1 MPSYTVDCAPSFFLI
16 WSFSKGCT
24 KLEHINISWCTQI
37 SSHGLKLLSQGC
49 KNLLIFIAEGCC
61 LVRKQTWFAI
71 NILYTSLLCVSL
83 FRVFVT
89 NGKFPLCV
97 LLYCVVLENLPT
109 APLPPPTP
117 HRKNWK
123 FLGDE
128 EGSDFNKCKSLTT
141 IFTGGGQGFLEKIP
155 STGEAFLWFIP
166 LQQKCFSTLHWEREF
181 IWIGSWLEAMDYL
194 LNPLPSSLLFFNNE
208 W

>member
-1 MPSYTVDCAPSFFLI
+1 MEVAPGDSCNEVSAFREWRLLNSRDQLAWCLFLADAI
-16 WSFSKGCT
+16 LYSLLCSIIFLFWSFSKGCT

-71 NILYTSLLCVSL
+71 NILHTSLLCVSL

-89 NGKFPLCV
+89 YGKFPLCV

-109 APLPPPTP
+109 APLPPSPSHSP
-117 HRKNWK
+117 QKE
-123 FLGDE
+123 LE
-128 EGSDFNKCKSLTT
+128 
-141 IFTGGGQGFLEKIP
+141 IPGGMQRAQISINAKV
-155 STGEAFLWFIP
+155 
-166 LQQKCFSTLHWEREF
+166 
-181 IWIGSWLEAMDYL
+181 
-194 LNPLPSSLLFFNNE
+194 
-208 W
+208 